1 MDAEEI
7 TKKLKELRANVY
19 DSAHSSEDKSVL
31 QLPDDSM
38 VPLLEDTSGE
48 DVKLERTKGEKVTTP
63 KTLSRTTSMDGGKG
77 ADKEIYINDASL
89 KAPTI
94 DDLQNKL
101 DDLKKTHTWYEDE
114 SLVRDIKIKLS
125 EFSRTAKDKSIRD
138 FFKKLLNDVKWFEH
152 SLLDGLSMES
162 SRQSSLADKDYAQG
176 QGELESTL
184 GDNAPEWRSGPKM

>member
-101 DDLKKTHTWYEDE
+101 DDLKK
-114 SLVRDIKIKLS
+114 
-125 EFSRTAKDKSIRD
+125 
-138 FFKKLLNDVKWFEH
+138 
-152 SLLDGLSMES
+152 
-162 SRQSSLADKDYAQG
+162 DY
-176 QGELESTL
+176 
-184 GDNAPEWRSGPKM
+184 KMD